1 MPLVVDDIVVRFY
14 EETQFGECIW
24 EDFAD
29 FSTNDIHRQV
39 RTSKLQVNQPTGKLQ
54 VNQKQV
60 WTSQLQVNDPT
71 GKVK

>member
-1 MPLVVDDIVVRFY
+1 MPLIVDDIVVRFY

-39 RTSKLQVNQPTGKLQ
+39 RTSKLQVNRSSKLEI
-54 VNQKQV
+54 NE
-60 WTSQLQVNDPT
+60 PT